1 MNFQDI
7 QEHFSLDLDCSR
19 PESGGVVL
27 PPIQCPLGPE
37 EMAGLRAAIH
47 PLSPSFDNGRDL
59 YESAELHHSSFS
71 NTTEPTHLAFL
82 IGFDHII
89 CIVMTE

>member
-1 MNFQDI
+1 MDFQDI

-59 YESAELHHSSFS
+59 YERVLNYIIVHSVTQQNPLS
-71 NTTEPTHLAFL
+71 
-82 IGFDHII
+82 
-89 CIVMTE
+89 